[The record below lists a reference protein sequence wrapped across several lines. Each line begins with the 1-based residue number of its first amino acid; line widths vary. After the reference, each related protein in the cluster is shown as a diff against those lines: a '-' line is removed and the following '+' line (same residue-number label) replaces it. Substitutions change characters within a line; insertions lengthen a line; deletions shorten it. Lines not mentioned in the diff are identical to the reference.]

1 MQLPYHLLITVGT
14 SLLNNLKYSEFGAK
28 PTDKDLPAVQKF
40 LSIQDSP
47 LARIC
52 GAELNSTFQLLAQ
65 RRVQADCTLHFCV
78 SDTEDGLLMGAILKQ
93 YCQSAGYRVMTH
105 TIEGLQDQDP
115 QRFGNEGLRNLV
127 RICGKVIQEAGG
139 PEQVA
144 LNATGGYK
152 AQIAIAA
159 LIGAALQIPVY
170 YKHELF
176 DSVIAFPP
184 MPIAIDEQLLSKHLN
199 YLLQLEEPGSS
210 LDYVPEDE
218 ALLNLLDMITEDGQS
233 LCSLSPLGQICLT
246 SFLQRH
252 PPDKTLPRPATSE
265 EHKATRL
272 RDDHYPKGF
281 AEFVEKI
288 AKECPYVTQC
298 VSLDYAGQASI
309 RHARFYT
316 RLNDAEVIVGEYQ
329 DKDDFGA
336 RFQIKTTAATARE
349 RDAVLIDL
357 TRRYS
362 PQK

>member
-1 MQLPYHLLITVGT
+1 MSLPYHLLITVGT
-14 SLLNNLKYSEFGAK
+14 SLLNNLKHGAFGAK
-28 PTDKDLPAVQKF
+28 PSKENLTEVQAF
-40 LSIQDSP
+40 LNAQTSP
-47 LARIC
+47 LERVC

-65 RRVQADCTLHFCV
+65 QRVHPDCTLHFCV
-78 SDTEDGLLMGAILKQ
+78 SDTEDGQLMGAILRQ
-93 YCQSAGYRVMTH
+93 YCQQAGYRVQLH
-105 TIEGLQDQDP
+105 TIESLQDQDP
-115 QRFGNEGLRNLV
+115 RRFGNEGLRNLV

-184 MPIAIDEQLLSKHLN
+184 MPIAFDEQLLSKHLN
-199 YLLQLEEPGSS
+199 YLLLLEEPGSS
-210 LDYVPEDE
+210 LEDMPDDE
-218 ALLNLLDMITEDGQS
+218 ALLNLLDVVSENGQN

-246 SFLQRH
+246 SFLQRY
-252 PPDKTLPRPATSE
+252 PPDKTLPRPATAE
-265 EHKATRL
+265 ERRTTRL

-288 AKECPYVTQC
+288 AAECPYVTQC

-316 RLNDAEVIVGEYQ
+316 RRNDAETLVGEYR
-329 DKDDFGA
+329 DKDGFGA

-349 RDAVLIDL
+349 RDAVIADL
-357 TRRYS
+357 TRRYTS
-362 PQK
+362 